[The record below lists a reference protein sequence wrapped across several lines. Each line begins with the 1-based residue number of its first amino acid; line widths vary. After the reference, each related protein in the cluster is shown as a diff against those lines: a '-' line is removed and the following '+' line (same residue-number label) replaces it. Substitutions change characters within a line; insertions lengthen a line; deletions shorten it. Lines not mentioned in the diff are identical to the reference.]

1 MKTAIRSVFI
11 LIALLSGFAT
21 FACRDR
27 IQVSDAR
34 DLSGTFL
41 DTASLIFAII
51 GAWLAL
57 FFPKY
62 FEQMFATESGRATP
76 DRKNIAMLRALLVC
90 LLLSG
95 AVILLNLSVAYLG
108 PYREVIVNLIGR
120 TPSLCLLLGCCWLS
134 FIFLAYCLISALA
147 PAVVVLVQDARQES
161 EAARRARKQGRSE

>member
-1 MKTAIRSVFI
+1 MKAVIRSVFV
-11 LIALLSGFAT
+11 LIVLLSGVAT
-21 FACRDR
+21 FACRDM

-62 FEQMFATESGRATP
+62 FEQMFAAKGGQANP
-76 DRKNIAMLRALLVC
+76 DHKNIAMLRALLMC

-95 AVILLNLSVAYLG
+95 AVILLNLGVAYAG
-108 PYREVIVNLIGR
+108 PYRRVIVKL
-120 TPSLCLLLGCCWLS
+120 
-134 FIFLAYCLISALA
+134 
-147 PAVVVLVQDARQES
+147 
-161 EAARRARKQGRSE
+161 